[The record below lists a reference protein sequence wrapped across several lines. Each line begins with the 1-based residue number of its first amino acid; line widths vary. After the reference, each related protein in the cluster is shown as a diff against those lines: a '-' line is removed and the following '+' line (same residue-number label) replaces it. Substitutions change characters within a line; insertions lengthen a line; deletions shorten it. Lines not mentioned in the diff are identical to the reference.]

1 MINQI
6 ALRRFI
12 KMLSEADNFFRVIL
26 SAKDRQ
32 EIRFEAQH
40 DYLLLYALSL
50 IDRVKRLNDEQ
61 L

>member
-1 MINQI
+1 
-6 ALRRFI
+6 
-12 KMLSEADNFFRVIL
+12 MLSEADNYFRVTL
-26 SAKDRQ
+26 SARERQ
-32 EIRFEAQH
+32 QIRFEAQH